1 MESLIN
7 LDSVNSY
14 SKLEYSSKNSVLDAA
29 FYLLNNENFT
39 YTEEDFEYINSF
51 IIFIYSIICIT
62 LIAKS
67 DDGMLNL
74 AGDFTDIK
82 IFAYNLIY
90 MYDNIDDY
98 NENSIGLYN
107 NNDFN
112 YIIDD
117 FIINR
122 DEENHQQ
129 FEDNNYSEDLV
140 SYVEE
145 SYMDNS
151 VLIQTE
157 VIQDSNLKDWQV
169 ALYLTVYYF
178 ILLVNDINNTYRK
191 TGPFILIKILKYILL
206 ISYSINTLIILD
218 ENDESEFSDFL
229 ENNSYFNNMYT
240 KIFAFFFNI
249 DEGVDFKFKY
259 DIFEVLV
266 EVSDPDIVLEATQR
280 LSTQIL
286 VASIETRSNL
296 YEVLGSAL
304 QSLNLNNSY
313 IDAQTELQQIEADI
327 GSEYNCFSL
336 KTFYENV
343 LLTISE
349 NINIDIISDITE
361 TINGNSYIKNVYT
374 SNLDN
379 VFDTFIYNF
388 LFYTTT
394 EVYPANIK
402 YLCDSINNI
411 YKNKQLYNVFW
422 DILFD
427 TQQYAEY
434 FFQNKI
440 NFYRKSLLIEGIDNL
455 NSDNDDDF
463 NSYEEE
469 DDNNNDDEEDNCY
482 IYNENF
488 NFKNLQKL
496 NSDENDFEYSD
507 NLQIGHSVLGRK
519 YNLQISLTRKLFFTD
534 VCYCGDNISLEN
546 FPAFFYNNEC

>member
-7 LDSVNSY
+7 FDSVNSY

-39 YTEEDFEYINSF
+39 YTEKDFKYINSF

-90 MYDNIDDY
+90 MHNNIYDY

-122 DEENHQQ
+122 DEENQQQ

-145 SYMDNS
+145 SKLDNS
-151 VLIQTE
+151 LLIQTE

-191 TGPFILIKILKYILL
+191 TGPLILIKILKYILL
-206 ISYSINTLIILD
+206 ISYSINTLIILHG
-218 ENDESEFSDFL
+218 NDETDFSDFL
-229 ENNSYFNNMYT
+229 ENNSYFYNMYT

-249 DEGVDFKFKY
+249 DEGVYVKFKY
-259 DIFEVLV
+259 YIFEALV
-266 EVSDPDIVLEATQR
+266 EMSDPDIVLEATQR
-280 LSTQIL
+280 LSSVIL

-296 YEVLGSAL
+296 ALSLGIAL
-304 QSLNLNNSY
+304 QSLTLNNSD
-313 IDAQTELQQIEADI
+313 IDPQTELVQIKADI
-327 GSEYNCFSL
+327 GREYNCFSL
-336 KTFYENV
+336 KTFNENV

-361 TINGNSYIKNVYT
+361 PLSEGSYIKNIYI

-388 LFYTTT
+388 LFYTNTAD
-394 EVYPANIK
+394 YPTNIK

-427 TQQYAEY
+427 TQQFAEY

-440 NFYRKSLLIEGIDNL
+440 NFYRKSLLIEGINNL
-455 NSDNDDDF
+455 NN
-463 NSYEEE
+463 
-469 DDNNNDDEEDNCY
+469 DEEDEQDNCY
-482 IYNENF
+482 DYNEKF

-534 VCYCGDNISLEN
+534 VCYCGNQINLDN
-546 FPAFFYNNEC
+546 FPDFFNNNEC